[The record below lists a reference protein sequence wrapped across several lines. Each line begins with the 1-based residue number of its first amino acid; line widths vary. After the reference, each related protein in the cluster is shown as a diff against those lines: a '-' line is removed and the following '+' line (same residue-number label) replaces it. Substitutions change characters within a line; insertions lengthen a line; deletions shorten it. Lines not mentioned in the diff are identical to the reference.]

1 MSPEQCRGASSV
13 DHRTDVYSLGCI
25 MFEMLAGRRPYIY
38 EGFGELIAAHLTE
51 APPSFESLGVE
62 MAPDVEAWMR
72 RLLAK
77 APNDRV
83 SSMAEVSAGVRG
95 LRHRTTAVMP
105 SFAAAAAAPGGA
117 APAKTPSAGGT
128 MRLPDAAPARPAST
142 PAMTTLSSQAAEH
155 LAPAASPKGKW
166 ALAGIGAAVVV
177 VGGALLISRSHS
189 GPAAD
194 PPAPAAASAAH
205 GAVTPAEPEPV
216 TITVNDPPKGLR
228 AWVDGEPAALPLHLP
243 AGDREHDVLFQAPGL
258 GNVKMKLDGSK
269 SRTVTVPFAAPT
281 APLVDTPAKTAG
293 DGHAQPPASKS
304 DRGEEHK
311 HHTRHGSG
319 GLSDDARKL

>member
-1 MSPEQCRGASSV
+1 M
-13 DHRTDVYSLGCI
+13 
-25 MFEMLAGRRPYIY
+25 M
-38 EGFGELIAAHLTE
+38 
-51 APPSFESLGVE
+51 
-62 MAPDVEAWMR
+62 
-72 RLLAK
+72 
-77 APNDRV
+77 
-83 SSMAEVSAGVRG
+83 
-95 LRHRTTAVMP
+95 
-105 SFAAAAAAPGGA
+105 
-117 APAKTPSAGGT
+117 
-128 MRLPDAAPARPAST
+128 LPDAAPARPAST

-155 LAPAASPKGKW
+155 LA
-166 ALAGIGAAVVV
+166 
-177 VGGALLISRSHS
+177 
-189 GPAAD
+189 
-194 PPAPAAASAAH
+194 
-205 GAVTPAEPEPV
+205 
-216 TITVNDPPKGLR
+216 
-228 AWVDGEPAALPLHLP
+228 P